1 MSKLSLVGVIVS
13 FLLLAGIPVRADDAA
28 PSATEW
34 QAVIAGQIQAFRNH
48 DAPGALSF
56 AGDVFHKTY
65 TDPKAFFV
73 AIISSGYSPIME
85 SRSQTFG
92 EYQLLGTDKVLQE
105 VKLTGNDQT
114 IYEAIYQLAKE
125 AGGWRVLG
133 VQLTKTPG
141 LGV

>member
-1 MSKLSLVGVIVS
+1 MTKLSWVGVVVS
-13 FLLLAGIPVRADDAA
+13 VLLLLSVPAQADDPV

-56 AGDVFHKTY
+56 AGDEFHKAY
-65 TDPKAFFV
+65 ADPKDFFI
-73 AIISSGYSPIME
+73 AIISSGYTPIME

-92 EYQLLGTDKVLQE
+92 PYQLVGTDKVLQE

-114 IYEAIYQLAKE
+114 IYEAIYQLARE
-125 AGGWRVLG
+125 AGGWRVHG
-133 VQLTKTPG
+133 VQLMKTQG

>member
-1 MSKLSLVGVIVS
+1 MTKLAWVGVILS
-13 FLLLAGIPVRADDAA
+13 FLLLVSVPARADDSA

-48 DAPGALSF
+48 DAPGAYSF
-56 AGDVFHKTY
+56 AGDEFHKAY
-65 TDPKAFFV
+65 ADPKDFFV
-73 AIISSGYSPIME
+73 AIIASGYSPIMD

-92 EYQLLGTDKVLQE
+92 EFQLIGTDKVLQE
-105 VKLTGNDQT
+105 VKFTGNDQS
-114 IYEAIYQLAKE
+114 IYEAIYQLAK
-125 AGGWRVLG
+125 GPDGWRVHG